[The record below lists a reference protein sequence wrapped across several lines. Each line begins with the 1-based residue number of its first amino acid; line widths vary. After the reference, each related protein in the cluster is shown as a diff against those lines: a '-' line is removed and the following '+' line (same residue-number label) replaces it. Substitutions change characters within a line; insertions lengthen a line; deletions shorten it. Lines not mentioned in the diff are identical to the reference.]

1 MADTEFAIVF
11 DETRAVRRMV
21 TYFDLASLYL
31 EMVKPFSII
40 ESIEMSI
47 RRMLEVLSVDE
58 LKAAGRTDERKER
71 IQSVS
76 DLEFSEYRALLSAY
90 WDRLNTNLSKK
101 VVLDALEDVN
111 MIRNA
116 VMHFRPEGVS
126 PSDAKLLQEVK
137 SLLSMSV
144 KG

>member
-1 MADTEFAIVF
+1 
-11 DETRAVRRMV
+11 
-21 TYFDLASLYL
+21 
-31 EMVKPFSII
+31 
-40 ESIEMSI
+40 
-47 RRMLEVLSVDE
+47 MLEVLSVDE

>member
-1 MADTEFAIVF
+1 
-11 DETRAVRRMV
+11 
-21 TYFDLASLYL
+21 
-31 EMVKPFSII
+31 
-40 ESIEMSI
+40 
-47 RRMLEVLSVDE
+47 
-58 LKAAGRTDERKER
+58 
-71 IQSVS
+71 
-76 DLEFSEYRALLSAY
+76 
-90 WDRLNTNLSKK
+90 
-101 VVLDALEDVN
+101 